1 MIFTP
6 SPLLLLTPLL
16 MAMIQRVLVTGG
28 AGFLGSHIAD
38 VLTARG
44 YGVTVFDVRPSPYL
58 QARQRMVVADM
69 RDGTAVAEAV
79 AGQDAI
85 FHLAALADLNAAKS
99 QPITT
104 AELNIMG
111 TLNFLEA
118 ARANGVS
125 RFVFASTVYVYSR
138 AGGFY
143 RCSKQA
149 CEAFIE
155 EYQQQ
160 FGLEYTILRYGSLYG
175 PRADASNGV
184 YRLLRQAAVTGQIEH
199 VGTPEDSRE
208 YIHVEDAA
216 RLSVDA
222 LAEEFANQH
231 VVLTGHHP
239 IRLRD
244 LFTMFGE
251 MLGRP
256 LHIQYQP
263 ATGPENSHYQMT
275 PYAFH
280 PRVGRKLTTNYYV
293 DMGQGLLQMLEQLF
307 EEGHISVMR
316 DA

>member
-1 MIFTP
+1 
-6 SPLLLLTPLL
+6 
-16 MAMIQRVLVTGG
+16 MIQRVLVTGG

-44 YGVTVFDVRPSPYL
+44 CVVTVLDVRPSPYL
-58 QARQRMVVADM
+58 QSTQEMIVADM
-69 RDGTAVAEAV
+69 LNPEAV
-79 AGQDAI
+79 RAAVVGQDAV
-85 FHLAALADLNAAKS
+85 FHLAALADLNVA
-99 QPITT
+99 QTRPRDT

-111 TLNFLEA
+111 TINLLDA
-118 ARANGVS
+118 AREVGLR
-125 RFVFASTVYVYSR
+125 RFVFASTIYVYSR

-155 EYQQQ
+155 EYQQRY
-160 FGLEYTILRYGSLYG
+160 GLEYTILRYGSLYG

-184 YRLLRQAAVTGQIEH
+184 YRLLRQAVEGQIEH
-199 VGTPEDSRE
+199 VGTAEDSRE

-222 LAEEFANQH
+222 LAAEYANQH
-231 VVLTGHHP
+231 LVLTGHHP

-244 LFTMFGE
+244 LFTMFSE
-251 MLGRP
+251 ILGREVAVNY
-256 LHIQYQP
+256 LSESGIS
-263 ATGPENSHYQMT
+263 NSHYQVT

-293 DMGQGLLQMLEQLF
+293 DMGQGILQMLEQLY
-307 EEGHISVMR
+307 EEGRISVIGKQFTDYR
-316 DA
+316 